1 MILKTF
7 FQVGEKWFCKLG
19 FFFWLEKSGSRNSDF
34 FFWFEKS
41 GWPEKIR
48 VCRTTEKWLQIKLM
62 IVYFIQ
68 DVVALFHVWFK
79 LTNNSK
85 RLMNTLSS
93 TLSNFENQIML
104 KHVFY
109 LNFDRG
115 HSLLYLRR
123 NKVHKNNNH
132 TGSFIRESIIFHF
145 ANFWLNCCLWNW
157 RHWHKYRR
165 SVFLDKIEFTVR
177 YSRQITALIL
187 SKYIPCIPTKLSL
200 GEGPSLV
207 DHDKSNRK
215 VNQNIPEFRL
225 KTINLCIRRGA
236 HALKA
241 STYDVKGPKP

>member
-1 MILKTF
+1 MADQKKRWFYTINPPF
-7 FQVGEKWFCKLG
+7 FRL
-19 FFFWLEKSGSRNSDF
+19 
-34 FFWFEKS
+34 EKS

-157 RHWHKYRR
+157 RHWHTLKY
-165 SVFLDKIEFTVR
+165 LINK
-177 YSRQITALIL
+177 YSFIRLQCWAPIALTRAKSSTL
-187 SKYIPCIPTKLSL
+187 QPNKRV
-200 GEGPSLV
+200 LV
-207 DHDKSNRK
+207 
-215 VNQNIPEFRL
+215 
-225 KTINLCIRRGA
+225 
-236 HALKA
+236 
-241 STYDVKGPKP
+241 Y